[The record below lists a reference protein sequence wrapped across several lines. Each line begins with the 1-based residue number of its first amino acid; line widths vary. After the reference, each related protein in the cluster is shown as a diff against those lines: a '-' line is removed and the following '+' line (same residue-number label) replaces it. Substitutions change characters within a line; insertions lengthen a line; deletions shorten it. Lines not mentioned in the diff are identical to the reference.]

1 MIYIKKSNDLFVPL
15 LSKGFKTMGLLLKQ
29 SCIDCK
35 EHDYCFL
42 DSAGSNGTPDPLIEG
57 IEHIEMKYNHGE
69 SIFKQGTIA
78 PHMIYLKS
86 GIVKTFLEHND
97 RKQTLCLVKKGFVGL
112 ESMYNDKYFQY
123 SVSALTDVTVCLIE
137 LEGFKKAISRHAW
150 LGERVIES
158 INIRTKQ
165 LYERILTLT
174 QKQAPGRVAD
184 ILLCFQEKIFESNE
198 FEIPCSRK
206 EFAEM
211 ARLSPESLSRV
222 LKEFKDEK
230 VISFEGKV
238 LKIEDEKRLDMISM
252 VS

>member
-1 MIYIKKSNDLFVPL
+1 MDLVL
-15 LSKGFKTMGLLLKQ
+15 TDSCLK
-29 SCIDCK
+29 CK
-35 EHDYCFL
+35 ESAYCFFENAVMNG
-42 DSAGSNGTPDPLIEG
+42 DSDPITQS
-57 IEHIEMKYNHGE
+57 IEHIEMKYHQGE

-78 PHMIYLKS
+78 PHIIYLKQ

-97 RKQTLCLVKKGFVGL
+97 RKQTLCMVKRGFVGL

-123 SVSALTDVTVCLIE
+123 SVSAITDVTVCLIE
-137 LEGFKKAISRHAW
+137 MESFKNAIHKLPW

-158 INIRTKQ
+158 INTRTMQ
-165 LYERILTLT
+165 LYKRIITLT

-184 ILLCFQEKIFESNE
+184 IILCFKERIFESND

-222 LKEFKDEK
+222 LKDFKEEE
-230 VISFEGKV
+230 VVQFEGKR
-238 LKIEDEKRLDMISM
+238 LKIVDEKRLEMISM